1 MKKARIVI
9 SMMVAFMLLFFSG
22 IVFAQTDNENHA
34 HLSSINQTIM
44 SHAQALA
51 MGEAKTKNDQ
61 VTHYN
66 EARKA
71 LAEAKKTH
79 NLLKKV
85 LPEKAKSEAIIHHDN
100 IDKYYAAATAH
111 ANSLL
116 ELLKNEKPDEAKLKE
131 NAKKFHDEISMAEK
145 EHQELIRVSN

>member
-1 MKKARIVI
+1 MA
-9 SMMVAFMLLFFSG
+9 MMFVFMFLSG
-22 IVFAQTDNENHA
+22 IVFAQTDSENHTR
-34 HLSSINQTIM
+34 LSTINQAIM
-44 SHAQALA
+44 SHTQALA
-51 MGEAKTKNDQ
+51 TGEAKTKNDQ

-71 LAEAKKTH
+71 LVEAKKTH

-100 IDKYYAAATAH
+100 IDRYYAAATSS

-116 ELLKNEKPDEAKLKE
+116 EVLKNEKPDEAKIKE
-131 NAKKFHDEISMAEK
+131 SAKRFYEEISMAEK
-145 EHQELIRVSN
+145 ENQELIRVSN

>member
-1 MKKARIVI
+1 MKTTRTVI
-9 SMMVAFMLLFFSG
+9 TMMVVFLFFSG
-22 IVFAQTDNENHA
+22 IVLAQTDNENHA
-34 HLSSINQTIM
+34 HLSIINQTIM

-71 LAEAKKTH
+71 LADAKKTH

-111 ANSLL
+111 ANTLL
-116 ELLKNEKPDEAKLKE
+116 EVLKNEKPDEAKLKE